1 MNLVNSHL
9 VFFQDHCYRQVGEIL
24 YSNKFL
30 GVLFI
35 TGWSNKASFFQT
47 TFLVDNKKVFGTHLM
62 QDMVKDA
69 LRSFVSPPV
78 LSPK

>member
-1 MNLVNSHL
+1 MKNTCTIC
-9 VFFQDHCYRQVGEIL
+9 QDCD
-24 YSNKFL
+24 S
-30 GVLFI
+30 I
-35 TGWSNKASFFQT
+35 TNIYNICFKT
-47 TFLVDNKKVFGTHLM
+47 TFLVDNKKAFGIHLM

>member
-1 MNLVNSHL
+1 MDVPYVKIIDS
-9 VFFQDHCYRQVGEIL
+9 V
-24 YSNKFL
+24 SNMYNIYFK
-30 GVLFI
+30 
-35 TGWSNKASFFQT
+35 T